1 MATKRKA
8 AKTKRPASR
17 GRTAVARRPAKGAP
31 RLRVKADGRTG
42 RQSTGGVPRTGKTA
56 RSVRT
61 PRARQGVQP
70 PVVAPVPA
78 EAQLICASRRISP
91 VQPPV
96 VAPVPAEKAEQATL
110 GTEPARAAQQT
121 TEERVGVVTHYY
133 TRLGV
138 AIVRLESGTLRLGD
152 TVHVRGHTSDF
163 RQTVTSL
170 QIEHRPVEE
179 VRAGQEFGMRV
190 VEHARE
196 HDVVYRVTG
205 A

>member
-1 MATKRKA
+1 
-8 AKTKRPASR
+8 
-17 GRTAVARRPAKGAP
+17 
-31 RLRVKADGRTG
+31 
-42 RQSTGGVPRTGKTA
+42 
-56 RSVRT
+56 
-61 PRARQGVQP
+61 
-70 PVVAPVPA
+70 
-78 EAQLICASRRISP
+78 
-91 VQPPV
+91 V

-138 AIVRLESGTLRLGD
+138 ATVRLESGTLRLGD